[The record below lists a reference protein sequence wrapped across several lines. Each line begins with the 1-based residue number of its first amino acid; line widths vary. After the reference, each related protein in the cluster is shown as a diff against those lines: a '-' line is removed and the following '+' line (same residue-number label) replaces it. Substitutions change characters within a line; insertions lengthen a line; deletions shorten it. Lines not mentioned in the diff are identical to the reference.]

1 MKKQADF
8 GFKNW
13 FLHFCA
19 KREMQ
24 ARLSIIT
31 VASITAL
38 TFGSVVVV
46 NASSRTVIPD
56 ESIDINSV
64 IAYEQSLAQPEL
76 PEETEAEATV
86 AEPVEIT
93 YPAKEGSA
101 CGGSGVTVD
110 LASLSDEELVDKIT
124 SGQAGVIAEEDLKTD
139 QSANQDVKH
148 TASVAAD
155 PAPSE
160 EPPVTEAGYELG
172 IDISQFQGTID
183 WAQVKAAGY
192 SFAFIRCGGRGYGE
206 AGNLYEDTQFVTN
219 MKNAKAAGLKVGVY
233 FFSQAITPYEAL
245 EEASLTIAM
254 IKKSGVTPDYP
265 VVMDWE
271 TDSYYRTW
279 NLKGSDFA
287 NVITSFC
294 STIAQN
300 GYTPMVYLNT
310 SDIDS
315 RLGYTPS
322 YALWYARPY
331 NKYQDGHQYIAGE
344 ETPGRSWSVWQY
356 SWWGIVPGI
365 SYPVDL
371 NVSLLGK
378 TALTDPVFNLKNGA
392 SELFSA
398 AGNTSF
404 DPLDGVTVTTSQS
417 QTATGGITYTVK
429 DAAGTETTVAGATA
443 AAGTYTVTYSYKDTF
458 KGTVTKTVNWT
469 VTASSAQI
477 NLASTSITTTAGDAA
492 IDPMAGVSVTA
503 SSGETI
509 TDVSSSV
516 TCTITDSSGNTVDAA
531 SAAAVAGTYTITY
544 SYTDN
549 VYGTITATASWTVAS
564 SEQPAVSEGDTSSEP
579 APEST

>member
-1 MKKQADF
+1 
-8 GFKNW
+8 
-13 FLHFCA
+13 
-19 KREMQ
+19 MQ

-76 PEETEAEATV
+76 PEETEPEVVETEAVQT
-86 AEPVEIT
+86 T
-93 YPAKEGSA
+93 YPAKQGSA
-101 CGGSGVTVD
+101 CGGSGVTID

-160 EPPVTEAGYELG
+160 DPPVTEAGYELG

-192 SFAFIRCGGRGYGE
+192 SFAFIRCGGRGYGT

-271 TDSYYRTW
+271 TDTYYRTW
-279 NLKGSDFA
+279 ELKGSDFA

-294 STIAQN
+294 STISQN

-398 AGNTSF
+398 VGNTSF

-417 QTATGGITYTVK
+417 QTATSGITYTVK
-429 DAAGTETTVAGATA
+429 DAAGAETTVANAAA
-443 AAGTYTVTYSYKDTF
+443 AAGTYTVTYSYKDSF
-458 KGTVTKTVNWT
+458 KGTVTKAVNWT

-477 NLASTSITTTAGDAA
+477 NLAADTISTTAGDAA
-492 IDPMAGVSVTA
+492 PDPLAGVSVTT

-509 TDVSSSV
+509 TDVSTSV
-516 TCTITDSSGNTVDAA
+516 TYTITDAGGNTVDAA
-531 SAAAVAGTYTITY
+531 SAAAAAGTYTITY
-544 SYTDN
+544 SYTDTI
-549 VYGTITATASWTVAS
+549 YGTITKTASWTVAS
-564 SEQPAVSEGDTSSEP
+564 VEQTVPSESETSAEAV
-579 APEST
+579 PEST

>member
-1 MKKQADF
+1 
-8 GFKNW
+8 
-13 FLHFCA
+13 
-19 KREMQ
+19 
-24 ARLSIIT
+24 
-31 VASITAL
+31 
-38 TFGSVVVV
+38 
-46 NASSRTVIPD
+46 
-56 ESIDINSV
+56 
-64 IAYEQSLAQPEL
+64 
-76 PEETEAEATV
+76 
-86 AEPVEIT
+86 
-93 YPAKEGSA
+93 
-101 CGGSGVTVD
+101 
-110 LASLSDEELVDKIT
+110 SDEELVDKIT

-139 QSANQDVKH
+139 QSANTDVKH

-160 EPPVTEAGYELG
+160 DPPVTEAGYELG

-192 SFAFIRCGGRGYGE
+192 SFAFIRCGGRGYGA

-271 TDSYYRTW
+271 TDTYYRTW
-279 NLKGSDFA
+279 NLKGSEFA
-287 NVITSFC
+287 NVITSYC
-294 STIAQN
+294 STISQN

-392 SELFSA
+392 SELYSA
-398 AGNTSF
+398 VGNTSF

-417 QTATGGITYTVK
+417 QTATSGITYTVK
-429 DAAGTETTVAGATA
+429 DAAGTETTVANAAA
-443 AAGTYTVTYSYKDTF
+443 AAGTYTVTYSYKDSF

-477 NLASTSITTTAGDAA
+477 NLASDTISTTAGDAA
-492 IDPMAGVSVTA
+492 PDPLAGVSVTA

-516 TCTITDSSGNTVDAA
+516 TYTVMDAAGNSIDTA
-531 SAAAVAGTYTITY
+531 SAAATAGTYTITY
-544 SYTDN
+544 SYTDTI
-549 VYGTITATASWTVAS
+549 YGTITKTAFWTVAS
-564 SEQPAVSEGDTSSEP
+564 VEQTVPSESETSAEAV
-579 APEST
+579 PEST

>member
-1 MKKQADF
+1 
-8 GFKNW
+8 
-13 FLHFCA
+13 
-19 KREMQ
+19 MQ

-76 PEETEAEATV
+76 PEETEPEVVETEAVQT
-86 AEPVEIT
+86 T
-93 YPAKEGSA
+93 YPAKPGSA
-101 CGGSGVTVD
+101 CGGSGVTID

-160 EPPVTEAGYELG
+160 DPPVTEAGYELG

-192 SFAFIRCGGRGYGE
+192 SFAFIRCGGRGYGT

-271 TDSYYRTW
+271 TDTYYRTW
-279 NLKGSDFA
+279 ELKGSDFA

-294 STIAQN
+294 STISQN

-398 AGNTSF
+398 VGNTSF

-417 QTATGGITYTVK
+417 QTATSGITYTVK
-429 DAAGTETTVAGATA
+429 DAAGAETTVANAAA
-443 AAGTYTVTYSYKDTF
+443 AAGTYTVTYSYKDSF

-477 NLASTSITTTAGDAA
+477 NLAADTISTTAGDAA
-492 IDPMAGVSVTA
+492 PDPLAGVSVTT

-509 TDVSSSV
+509 TDVSTSV
-516 TCTITDSSGNTVDAA
+516 TYTITDAGGNTVDAA
-531 SAAAVAGTYTITY
+531 SAAATAGTYTITY
-544 SYTDN
+544 SYTDTI
-549 VYGTITATASWTVAS
+549 YGTITKTAFWTVAS
-564 SEQPAVSEGDTSSEP
+564 VEQTVPSESETSAEAV
-579 APEST
+579 PEST

>member
-1 MKKQADF
+1 MKRHANS
-8 GFKNW
+8 GLKNR

-19 KREMQ
+19 QRETQ
-24 ARLSIIT
+24 ARISILVITSIT
-31 VASITAL
+31 VL
-38 TFGSVVVV
+38 TFSSVVV
-46 NASSRTVIPD
+46 ASAVSRTSVPE
-56 ESIDINSV
+56 ESIDMSAV
-64 IAYEQSLAQPEL
+64 ISYEQSLTQPEVKESPQPTETTE
-76 PEETEAEATV
+76 PEVIEV
-86 AEPVEIT
+86 T

-101 CGGSGVTVD
+101 CGSTGVKID
-110 LASLSDEELVDKIT
+110 LSELSDEELVDKIK
-124 SGQAGVIAEEDLKTD
+124 SGEAGVIAAEDIKTD
-139 QSANQDVKH
+139 QSANTNVVHK
-148 TASVAAD
+148 ASVASD
-155 PAPSE
+155 PAPSDD
-160 EPPVTEAGYELG
+160 PPVTEAGYELG

-192 SFAFIRCGGRGYGE
+192 SFVFIRCGGRGYGE
-206 AGNLYEDTQFVTN
+206 AGNLYEDTMFVTN

-254 IKKSGVTPDYP
+254 IKKSGITPDYP

-279 NLKGSDFA
+279 DLKGQEFG

-331 NKYQDGHQYIAGE
+331 NKYQDGHQYVAGE

-356 SWWGIVPGI
+356 SWWGTVPGI

-392 SELFSA
+392 AELFSA
-398 AGNTSF
+398 AGDTAF
-404 DPLDGVTVTTSQS
+404 DPLDGVTVTTSQKE
-417 QTATGGITYTVK
+417 TATSGITYTIS
-429 DAAGTETTVAGATA
+429 DSAGTSVTLETACAAT
-443 AAGTYTVTYSYKDTF
+443 GTYTITYSYKDSF

-469 VTASSAQI
+469 VTASEAKI
-477 NLASTSITTTAGDAA
+477 NLTNNSYSTVTGDTSF
-492 IDPMAGVSVTA
+492 DPMSGVTA
-503 SSGETI
+503 TSSSGETT
-509 TDVSSSV
+509 TDVTYTV
-516 TCTITDSSGNTVDAA
+516 TDGSGNTVDVAAA
-531 SAAAVAGTYTITY
+531 SAVAGTYTITY
-544 SYTDN
+544 SYTDA
-549 VYGTITATASWTVAS
+549 VYGTVTVSAEWTVTETATETQP
-564 SEQPAVSEGDTSSEP
+564 SEETEP
-579 APEST
+579 STETTQESV